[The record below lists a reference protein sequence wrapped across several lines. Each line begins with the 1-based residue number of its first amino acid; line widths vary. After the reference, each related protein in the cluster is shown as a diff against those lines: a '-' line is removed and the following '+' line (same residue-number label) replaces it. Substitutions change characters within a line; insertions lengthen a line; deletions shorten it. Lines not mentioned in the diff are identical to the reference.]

1 MLVKTLSCAHT
12 SVDITSCRQTKIFVH
27 PTCSFDIHIHFHIFW
42 GSLVCVPILMF
53 IQGAFSILLSL
64 VSLESKEKL
73 TGTKIDLKP
82 LKWAYYLPL
91 DLLKRKVGSLSWY
104 SASHREDSGLPHT
117 IWMQHTQEERWE
129 SSGSDTFHWFST
141 NALFLFQ
148 GVISDLTLYLIII
161 SP

>member
-1 MLVKTLSCAHT
+1 MCTHICGYHQLQANE
-12 SVDITSCRQTKIFVH
+12 DI
-27 PTCSFDIHIHFHIFW
+27 CSPNMFIWYSYTFPYIW

-53 IQGAFSILLSL
+53 IQGAFSILFSL
-64 VSLESKEKL
+64 VSLKSKKKL
-73 TGTKIDLKP
+73 TGTKTDLKP

-104 SASHREDSGLPHT
+104 SGSHREDSGQPHT
-117 IWMQHTQEERWE
+117 IWMQYTQEGRWE

-141 NALFLFQ
+141 NVLFLFQ
-148 GVISDLTLYLIII
+148 GVISDLTLYLVVI